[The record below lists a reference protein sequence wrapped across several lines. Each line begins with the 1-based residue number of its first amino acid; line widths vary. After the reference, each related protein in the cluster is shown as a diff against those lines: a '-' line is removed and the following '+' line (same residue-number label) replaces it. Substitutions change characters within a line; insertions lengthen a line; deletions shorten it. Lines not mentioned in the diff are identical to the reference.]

1 MLKKNHSD
9 PERVKILKEIKN
21 KIITISGEPVSGKST
36 VVREIKELYEEKGY
50 NVHIISVGNV
60 FREMVKK
67 EYIKKYPDRIVVV
80 DASKSIDEVLNDVLS
95 IIKERIE

>member
-1 MLKKNHSD
+1 M
-9 PERVKILKEIKN
+9 EEEILKEIKN

-67 EYIKKYPDRIVVV
+67 EYIKKYPDRTNVSLADIQS
-80 DASKSIDEVLNDVLS
+80 DK
-95 IIKERIE
+95 RIYEANSFYRWKDRWNNC